1 MLTRSLIFPMHLLTL
16 MTLPFYRNKN
26 ASSSVSLNKRFLPQM
41 VLSSSEF
48 TLPQAMLLLSIL
60 ILLSDTAN
68 LLLPNFLPLRL
79 RKISLRFVLIPHGR
93 KLISCFSIH
102 GLLASSTLT
111 WSSFNQLP
119 SLKNG
124 FGLLELS
131 RPSLSYPCPSPS
143 LRLLRNLLVSPL
155 VQPIRRPLS
164 LPSLIMSRTMQSVLI
179 KLNVFFKLQPERPM
193 RLRLSCRKA
202 AGLHYHHLDALLALL
217 ALLLHPRPSLAGME
231 KIITTSFH
239 LISSRR

>member
-1 MLTRSLIFPMHLLTL
+1 MIFERALREASLTTTFLRKIASGTLGIDISSLLQGAIMLTRSLIFPMHLLTL

-111 WSSFNQLP
+111 WSSFNQPL

-124 FGLLELS
+124 FGYS
-131 RPSLSYPCPSPS
+131 SY
-143 LRLLRNLLVSPL
+143 LAQAYLIHVH
-155 VQPIRRPLS
+155 
-164 LPSLIMSRTMQSVLI
+164 LPV
-179 KLNVFFKLQPERPM
+179 
-193 RLRLSCRKA
+193 
-202 AGLHYHHLDALLALL
+202 
-217 ALLLHPRPSLAGME
+217 
-231 KIITTSFH
+231 
-239 LISSRR
+239 